1 MTQVQ
6 IFASNKL
13 ADVENS
19 VNQFVKDH
27 PDIHVIDVKYQSLL
41 IPASFRDGMPVSFNI
56 NDRAMIIYEE

>member
-6 IFASNKL
+6 IFASNKP